1 MNNNSRRDC
10 WMLREKKI
18 IKPFEYFISFHK
30 NTVLKTE
37 IKWCKQ
43 PLKAPPT
50 LAASRAESQPCCLSL
65 YIHTYICVFIWNCV
79 IRLSAFPVSF
89 LILSLVFIIYSIP
102 LFLSAS
108 THYRLCGDLWCGGKS
123 VEQPCSASSIIF
135 YYKNPRASLSSVVY
149 HVFFYC

>member
-102 LFLSAS
+102 LFISAS
-108 THYRLCGDLWCGGKS
+108 THYRLCDLWCGGKS